1 MIAGGAQDNGTL
13 ATLDARAD
21 TYFEMTG
28 GDGGWV
34 IIDPE
39 DERHLFTTVQG
50 MKIFRFRSR
59 DGWKQVSPPAWSFQM
74 WMVFLSLD
82 ANHRTTL
89 YTGSRRVWRTTK
101 DSDAWQPVSDNPDDS
116 DITALDGS
124 ALLWP

>member
-74 WMVFLSLD
+74 WMVFLSRLYAMTRGWRRRID
-82 ANHRTTL
+82 AMGRVCHGAPQR
-89 YTGSRRVWRTTK
+89 SRSRSR
-101 DSDAWQPVSDNPDDS
+101 
-116 DITALDGS
+116 
-124 ALLWP
+124 